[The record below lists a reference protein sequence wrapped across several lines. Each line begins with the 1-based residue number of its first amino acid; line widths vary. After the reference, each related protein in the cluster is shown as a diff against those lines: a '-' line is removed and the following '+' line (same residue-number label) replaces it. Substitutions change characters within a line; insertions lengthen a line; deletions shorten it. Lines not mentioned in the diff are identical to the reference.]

1 VNNIRFIS
9 VIAAIGVL
17 IAACSPSAAPAP
29 TSAPAAAPTQ
39 ATAAKPAA
47 PTSAPANAA
56 PAATQPPV
64 AKPAATATQPAAAKP
79 AATATQPAAAKP
91 AAPTTAPANAAP
103 GAGAAAAPTTAAF
116 NGPPVALHVSYSN
129 LIADNLPE
137 WMALESGIFKQN
149 GLDVTLDNI
158 ASSTGIPALLSGQVQ
173 IAQLGGSETISA
185 AAGGGDLV
193 IIGIIG
199 GFYPFVFMAPAS
211 ITTTDQLKGKKIGV
225 SNIGSSSDIATRVM
239 LTKVGLDPD
248 SDVTIIAVG
257 SLSNRMAALLNGAI
271 DGGVAQP
278 PDQLALEDKGF
289 HVIYDLAAQKL
300 PSVGTAVVVQ
310 RSWLNSNKD
319 VAQRYI
325 DSLVQAVAK
334 SRADKETALTVL
346 QKYLNTDDQRAL
358 GVTYDFFVGQVT
370 PQYPLIK
377 PEQFTDAI
385 KYLSESNEKIKDFD
399 LSKILDNSF
408 AQSAFDR
415 KVGGPVAGP

>member
-1 VNNIRFIS
+1 VINLRFVS
-9 VIAAIGVL
+9 VIAAIGIL
-17 IAACSPSAAPAP
+17 IGACSPSTAPTP

-39 ATAAKPAA
+39 ASAAKPAV
-47 PTSAPANAA
+47 PTSAPATAA
-56 PAATQPPV
+56 PAATQPAV
-64 AKPAATATQPAAAKP
+64 
-79 AATATQPAAAKP
+79 AKP
-91 AAPTTAPANAAP
+91 AAPTTAPATAAP
-103 GAGAAAAPTTAAF
+103 ATGGAAAPTSAPFA
-116 NGPPVALHVSYSN
+116 GPPVALHVSYSN

-239 LTKVGLDPD
+239 LNKVGLDPD
-248 SDVTIIAVG
+248 KDVSIIAVG
-257 SLSNRMAALLNGAI
+257 SLENRMAALLNGAI

-289 HVIYDLAAQKL
+289 HVLYDLAAQKL

-310 RSWLNSNKD
+310 RSWLSGNKD

-325 DSLVQAVAK
+325 DSLVQAVAR
-334 SRADKETALTVL
+334 SRSDKELAMTVL
-346 QKYLNTDDQRAL
+346 QKYLKNDDQRAL

-377 PEQFTDAI
+377 PDQFTDAL
-385 KYLSESNEKIKDFD
+385 KYLSASNEKIKDFD
-399 LSKILDNSF
+399 VSTILDNSF